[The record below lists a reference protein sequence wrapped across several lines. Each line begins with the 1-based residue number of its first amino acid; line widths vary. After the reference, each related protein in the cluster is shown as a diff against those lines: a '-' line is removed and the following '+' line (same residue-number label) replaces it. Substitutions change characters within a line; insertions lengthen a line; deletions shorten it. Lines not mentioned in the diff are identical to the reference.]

1 MRRTCESGQATV
13 EAAFLL
19 PVLFVGLLLL
29 MQPGILLYDRLVM
42 QAAASEGCRLLAT
55 KTAAAGDMAE
65 SCEAFVRHR
74 LGAIP
79 PVSCFHVHEG
89 ACSWDIRFEGDERS
103 DVVRVPSRT
112 RSPAAMLMQA
122 CAARHRERQ
131 RQPRSAGDGGA
142 ADAAVVGAL
151 VRCGRRPGGMD
162 RGVGVMMFDAFHD
175 EEGMTTVGV
184 VLSLLVTLA
193 LVFSAGQAYRVG
205 SASSEVQNVADAAA
219 LAAQNEVGEFMIA
232 VRVCV
237 RRCCRFR

>member
-89 ACSWDIRFEGDERS
+89 ACSWTSGSKATSARTS
-103 DVVRVPSRT
+103 CASPSRT
-112 RSPAAMLMQA
+112 R
-122 CAARHRERQ
+122 
-131 RQPRSAGDGGA
+131 
-142 ADAAVVGAL
+142 L
-151 VRCGRRPGGMD
+151 VRCRCWMQ
-162 RGVGVMMFDAFHD
+162 A
-175 EEGMTTVGV
+175 
-184 VLSLLVTLA
+184 A
-193 LVFSAGQAYRVG
+193 LC
-205 SASSEVQNVADAAA
+205 SAS
-219 LAAQNEVGEFMIA
+219 
-232 VRVCV
+232 
-237 RRCCRFR
+237 

>member
-19 PVLFVGLLLL
+19 PVLFVWLLLL

-103 DVVRVPSRT
+103 DVVRVT
-112 RSPAAMLMQA
+112 IANE
-122 CAARHRERQ
+122 AR
-131 RQPRSAGDGGA
+131 PLPLLDAGGA
-142 ADAAVVGAL
+142 
-151 VRCGRRPGGMD
+151 
-162 RGVGVMMFDAFHD
+162 
-175 EEGMTTVGV
+175 
-184 VLSLLVTLA
+184 LLGIVNGNGNL
-193 LVFSAGQAYRVG
+193 
-205 SASSEVQNVADAAA
+205 E
-219 LAAQNEVGEFMIA
+219 
-232 VRVCV
+232 VRVTAEQPTQPSWARSSDAGGDPV
-237 RRCCRFR
+237 GWIGAWAS